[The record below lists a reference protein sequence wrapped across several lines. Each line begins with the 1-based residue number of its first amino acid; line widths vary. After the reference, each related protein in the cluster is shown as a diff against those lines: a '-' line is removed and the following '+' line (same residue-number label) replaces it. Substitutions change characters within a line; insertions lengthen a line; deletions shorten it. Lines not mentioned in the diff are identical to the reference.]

1 MPDKKNDPRERLIVA
16 LDASSMDDALR
27 AVDMLGESARWFKVG
42 CQLFTSCGSEVV
54 GRIKR
59 AGFKVFLD
67 LKFHDI
73 PATVS
78 LTGRCAADMD
88 VDIFNVHALGGWK
101 MMKTTVEDLCVHCAK
116 AGKPRPSVI
125 AVTVL
130 TSMTAVDLNEIGVP
144 DSPAEEVLRL
154 ARLAKASG
162 LDGVVASPLETRLIR
177 ERVGD
182 DFLIITPGV
191 RPSWAGKDD
200 QIRIKTPAEAIK
212 DGADHIVVGRP
223 ILKAANPADAAK
235 RVLDEIASA
244 MR

>member
-1 MPDKKNDPRERLIVA
+1 MPDKKDDPRERLIIA
-16 LDASSMDDALR
+16 LDTSSMDDALR
-27 AVDMLGESARWFKVG
+27 SVDLLGGSARWFKVG
-42 CQLFTSCGSEVV
+42 SQLFTSCGRDVV
-54 GRIKR
+54 ARIKS

-78 LTGRCAADMD
+78 LAGICAADID

-101 MMKTTVEDLCVHCAK
+101 MMKTTMDDVSAHCAK
-116 AGKPRPSVI
+116 SGKPRPSII

-130 TSMTAVDLNEIGVP
+130 TSMTSADLNEIGVP
-144 DSPAEEVLRL
+144 DAPDKEVLRL

-177 ERVGD
+177 EKVGD
-182 DFLIITPGV
+182 GFLIITPGV

-200 QIRIKTPAEAIK
+200 QSRVKTPAEAIK

-223 ILKAANPADAAK
+223 ILKATNPADAAK

>member
-1 MPDKKNDPRERLIVA
+1 MPDKNNDPQERLIIA
-16 LDASSMDDALR
+16 LDTSSMDEALR
-27 AVDMLGESARWFKVG
+27 SVDLLGGSARWFKVG
-42 CQLFTSCGSEVV
+42 SQLFTSCGKEVV

-78 LTGRCAADMD
+78 LAGMCAADMD
-88 VDIFNVHALGGWK
+88 ADLFNVHALGGWK
-101 MMKTTVEDLCVHCAK
+101 MMKTTMDEVSAHCAK
-116 AGKPRPSVI
+116 AGKPRPSII

-130 TSMTAVDLNEIGVP
+130 TSMTSADLNEIGVP
-144 DSPAEEVLRL
+144 GSPDEEVIRL

-177 ERVGD
+177 EKVGD
-182 DFLIITPGV
+182 GFLIVTPGV
-191 RPSWAGKDD
+191 RPLWAGKDD
-200 QIRIKTPAEAIK
+200 QSRVKTPAEAIK
-212 DGADHIVVGRP
+212 EGADHIVVGRP
-223 ILKAANPADAAK
+223 ILKAANPSDAAK
-235 RVLDEIASA
+235 RVLDEIVSA

>member
-1 MPDKKNDPRERLIVA
+1 MPDKKEDPRERLIVA
-16 LDASSMDDALR
+16 LDTSSMDDAMR
-27 AVDMLGESARWFKVG
+27 AVDLVGESARWFKVG
-42 CQLFTSCGSEVV
+42 CQLFTSSGREVV
-54 GRIKR
+54 ARIKR

-78 LTGRCAADMD
+78 LTGKCAADMD
-88 VDIFNVHALGGWK
+88 VDLFNVHALGGWK
-101 MMKTTVEDLCVHCAK
+101 MMKTTVDDVSAHCAK

-144 DSPAEEVLRL
+144 DSPEEEVLRL

-162 LDGVVASPLETRLIR
+162 MDGVVASPLETRLIR
-177 ERVGD
+177 ERVGEG
-182 DFLIITPGV
+182 FLIVTPGV

-200 QIRIKTPAEAIK
+200 QSRVKTPAEAIK
-212 DGADHIVVGRP
+212 EGADHIVVGRP
-223 ILKAANPADAAK
+223 ILKATNPADAAK

-244 MR
+244 IR

>member
-1 MPDKKNDPRERLIVA
+1 MPDNKTDPRERLIIA
-16 LDASSMDDALR
+16 LDTSSMDDAMR
-27 AVDMLGESARWFKVG
+27 SVDILGGMAGWFKVG
-42 CQLFTSCGSEVV
+42 SQLFTSCGREAVE
-54 GRIKR
+54 RIKR

-78 LTGRCAADMD
+78 LSGRAAADMG
-88 VDIFNVHALGGWK
+88 VDLFNVHALGGSK
-101 MMKTTVEDLCVHCAK
+101 MMKTTLDDLSAHCAK
-116 AGKPRPSVI
+116 TGKPRPAVI

-130 TSMTAVDLNEIGVP
+130 TSMSAADLNEVGAP
-144 DSPAEEVLRL
+144 DAPDGQVIRL

-177 ERVGD
+177 ETVGD
-182 DFLIITPGV
+182 GFIIVTPGV

-200 QIRIKTPAEAIK
+200 QIRVKTPAEAIQE
-212 DGADHIVVGRP
+212 GADHIVVGRP

-244 MR
+244 IG